1 MSREYGKLTTT
12 SYAVLGLLAI
22 KPWTTYEL
30 IQQIG
35 RGVDRLWSR
44 SRSKLFE
51 EPKKLVA
58 HGLAEASPGRV
69 GKRPR
74 TQYAITADGRE
85 ALAVWLASGSQPPLL
100 ESEHLLKVFFAEQGT
115 KENLHSTISALRAW
129 AEQDMAMHAAIARSY
144 LAGLGQFPERT
155 AIVILTGRYLANLAD
170 TTRRWADWATAVVD
184 SWPENLKDAE
194 PDWAG
199 FAAVAGLAGEPLPE
213 VSSTLMS
220 ASDPPRTSHAAAP
233 GESGS

>member
-1 MSREYGKLTTT
+1 MSRDVGKLTTT

-35 RGVDRLWSR
+35 RGVDRLWPR

-74 TQYAITADGRE
+74 TRYVITDDGRR
-85 ALAVWLASGSQPPLL
+85 ALGEWLAAQSQQPIL
-100 ESEHLLKVFFAEQGT
+100 ESEHLVKVFFAEQGT
-115 KENLHSTISALRAW
+115 KDNLQSTIAALREW
-129 AEQDMAMHAAIARSY
+129 AEEDVAIHATIARSY

-155 AIVILTGRYLANLAD
+155 AVVILTGRYLAELAD
-170 TTRRWADWATAVVD
+170 MTRRWADWASAVVE
-184 SWPENLKDAE
+184 SWPEDLKAAE
-194 PDWAG
+194 PDWAS
-199 FAAVAGLAGEPLPE
+199 FVAVVNLAGPSLPE
-213 VSSTLMS
+213 
-220 ASDPPRTSHAAAP
+220 ASPL
-233 GESGS
+233 SGSAFRDAPAG

>member
-1 MSREYGKLTTT
+1 MSRNFGKLTTT

-35 RGVDRLWSR
+35 RGVDRLWPR

-58 HGLAEASPGRV
+58 HGLAEASPGRI

-74 TQYAITADGRE
+74 TRYVITDDGRR
-85 ALAVWLASGSQPPLL
+85 ALAEWLAAESQQPIL
-100 ESEHLLKVFFAEQGT
+100 ESEHLVKVFFAEQGT
-115 KENLHSTISALRAW
+115 KENLQSTIAALREW
-129 AEQDMAMHAAIARSY
+129 AEEDVAMHAGIARSY

-155 AIVILTGRYLANLAD
+155 AVVILTGRYLAELAD
-170 TTRRWADWATAVVD
+170 MTRRWADWATAVIE
-184 SWPENLKDAE
+184 SWPEDLKAAE
-194 PDWAG
+194 PDWAS
-199 FAAVAGLAGEPLPE
+199 FAAIASLAGPPLPE
-213 VSSTLMS
+213 ASPLS
-220 ASDPPRTSHAAAP
+220 ASAARD
-233 GESGS
+233 SGSR

>member
-30 IQQIG
+30 IQQLG
-35 RGVDRLWSR
+35 RGVDRLWPR

-58 HGLAEASPGRV
+58 HGMAEAFPGRV

-74 TQYAITADGRE
+74 TQYAITDDGRRS
-85 ALAVWLASGSQPPLL
+85 LSDWLATQSQLPLL

-115 KENLHSTISALRAW
+115 KENLRNTLGALRDWAEEDLAMHSTI
-129 AEQDMAMHAAIARSY
+129 ARNY
-144 LAGLGQFPERT
+144 LAGLGQFPER
-155 AIVILTGRYLANLAD
+155 AAVVILTGRYLAELAD
-170 TTRRWADWATAVVD
+170 MTRRWADWASDVVEG
-184 SWPENLKDAE
+184 WPEDLRAAE
-194 PDWAG
+194 PDWAS
-199 FAAVAGLAGEPLPE
+199 FAAVAGLAGPPLPE
-213 VSSTLMS
+213 
-220 ASDPPRTSHAAAP
+220 APPL
-233 GESGS
+233 SGSAAGDAQPG

>member
-35 RGVDRLWSR
+35 RGVDRLWPR

-74 TQYAITADGRE
+74 TRYAITDDGRQ
-85 ALAVWLASGSQPPLL
+85 ALSDWLAIQSQLPLL

-115 KENLHSTISALRAW
+115 KENLRNTIGACATGPKKTSPCTPLSPAATSLVWGSSQSA
-129 AEQDMAMHAAIARSY
+129 
-144 LAGLGQFPERT
+144 
-155 AIVILTGRYLANLAD
+155 
-170 TTRRWADWATAVVD
+170 RR
-184 SWPENLKDAE
+184 L
-194 PDWAG
+194 
-199 FAAVAGLAGEPLPE
+199 
-213 VSSTLMS
+213 
-220 ASDPPRTSHAAAP
+220 
-233 GESGS
+233 

>member
-35 RGVDRLWSR
+35 RGVDRLWPR

-74 TQYAITADGRE
+74 TRYAITDDGRH
-85 ALAVWLASGSQPPLL
+85 ALAEWLAAQSEQPLL
-100 ESEHLLKVFFAEQGT
+100 ESEHLVKVFFAEHGT
-115 KENLHSTISALRAW
+115 KENLQRTIAAMRDW
-129 AEQDMAMHAAIARSY
+129 AEQDVALHAGIARSY
-144 LAGLGQFPERT
+144 LAGIGQFPERA
-155 AIVILTGRYLANLAD
+155 AIIILSGRYLAELAD
-170 TTRRWADWATAVVD
+170 MTRRWADWASEVIE
-184 SWPENLKDAE
+184 SWPEDPKAAE
-194 PDWAG
+194 PDWAS
-199 FAAVAGLAGEPLPE
+199 FAAVASLAGPSLPE
-213 VSSTLMS
+213 ASPLSRSVSG
-220 ASDPPRTSHAAAP
+220 DAP
-233 GESGS
+233 SG

>member
-1 MSREYGKLTTT
+1 MSRSFGKLTTT

-35 RGVDRLWSR
+35 RGVDRLWPR

-58 HGLAEASPGRV
+58 HGLAEASPGRI

-74 TQYAITADGRE
+74 TRYVITDDGRR
-85 ALAVWLASGSQPPLL
+85 ALAEWLAAESQQPIL
-100 ESEHLLKVFFAEQGT
+100 ESEHLVKVFFAEQGT
-115 KENLHSTISALRAW
+115 KENLQSTIAALREW
-129 AEQDMAMHAAIARSY
+129 AEEDVAMHAGIARSY

-155 AIVILTGRYLANLAD
+155 AVVILTGRYLAELAD
-170 TTRRWADWATAVVD
+170 MTRRWADWATAVIE
-184 SWPENLKDAE
+184 SWPEDLKAAE
-194 PDWAG
+194 PDWAS
-199 FAAVAGLAGEPLPE
+199 FAAIASLAGPPLPE
-213 VSSTLMS
+213 ASPLS
-220 ASDPPRTSHAAAP
+220 ASASRD
-233 GESGS
+233 SGSR

>member
-1 MSREYGKLTTT
+1 MSRNFGKLTTT

-35 RGVDRLWSR
+35 RGVDRLWPR

-58 HGLAEASPGRV
+58 HGLAEASPGRI

-74 TQYAITADGRE
+74 TRYVITDNGRR
-85 ALAVWLASGSQPPLL
+85 ALAEWLAAESQQPIL
-100 ESEHLLKVFFAEQGT
+100 ESEHLVKVFFAEQGT
-115 KENLHSTISALRAW
+115 KENLQSTIAALRDW
-129 AEQDMAMHAAIARSY
+129 AEEDVAMHAGIARSY

-155 AIVILTGRYLANLAD
+155 AVVILTGRYLAELAD
-170 TTRRWADWATAVVD
+170 MTRRWADWATAVIE
-184 SWPENLKDAE
+184 SWPEDLKAAE
-194 PDWAG
+194 PDWAS
-199 FAAVAGLAGEPLPE
+199 FAAIASLAGPPLPE
-213 VSSTLMS
+213 ASPLS
-220 ASDPPRTSHAAAP
+220 ASASRD
-233 GESGS
+233 SGSR

>member
-30 IQQIG
+30 IQQLG
-35 RGVDRLWSR
+35 RGVDRLWPR

-58 HGLAEASPGRV
+58 HGMAEAFPGRV

-74 TQYAITADGRE
+74 TQYAITDDGRRS
-85 ALAVWLASGSQPPLL
+85 LSDWLATQSQLPLL

-115 KENLHSTISALRAW
+115 KENLRNTLGALRDWAEEDLAMHSTI
-129 AEQDMAMHAAIARSY
+129 ARNY
-144 LAGLGQFPERT
+144 LAGLGQFPER
-155 AIVILTGRYLANLAD
+155 AAVVILTGRYLAELAD
-170 TTRRWADWATAVVD
+170 TTRRWAEWAGTVVER
-184 SWPENLKDAE
+184 WPDDIKTAE
-194 PDWAG
+194 PDWAA
-199 FAAVAGLAGEPLPE
+199 FTAVANL
-213 VSSTLMS
+213 
-220 ASDPPRTSHAAAP
+220 AAP
-233 GESGS
+233 PVPEAPPLSGSAAGDAQPG

>member
-1 MSREYGKLTTT
+1 MSRDYGKLTTT

-35 RGVDRLWSR
+35 RGVDRLWPR

-58 HGLAEASPGRV
+58 HGLAESSPART

-74 TQYAITADGRE
+74 TQYAITDDGRQ
-85 ALAVWLASGSQPPLL
+85 ALAEWLAAQSEQPLL

-115 KENLHSTISALRAW
+115 KQQLQATIAGLRDW
-129 AEQDMAMHAAIARSY
+129 AEQDVALHAGIARSY
-144 LAGLGQFPERT
+144 LAGIGQFPER
-155 AIVILTGRYLANLAD
+155 AAVIILSGRYLAELAD
-170 TTRRWADWATAVVD
+170 MTRRWADWASDVIEN
-184 SWPENLKDAE
+184 WPDDLKAAE
-194 PDWAG
+194 PDWAS
-199 FAAVAGLAGEPLPE
+199 FAAVANLAGPPFPEASPL
-213 VSSTLMS
+213 SGS
-220 ASDPPRTSHAAAP
+220 ASSNAELH
-233 GESGS
+233 

>member
-1 MSREYGKLTTT
+1 MSRDYGRLTTT

-35 RGVDRLWSR
+35 RGVDRLWPR

-58 HGLAEASPGRV
+58 HGLAEASPGSV

-74 TQYAITADGRE
+74 TQYAITADGRQ
-85 ALAVWLASGSQPPLL
+85 ALAEWLASESQPPLL

-115 KENLHSTISALRAW
+115 KQNLQTTMAALREW
-129 AEQDMAMHAAIARSY
+129 AEQDVRMHAAIARSY
-144 LAGLGQFPERT
+144 LAGIGQFPERT
-155 AIVILTGRYLANLAD
+155 AVVILTGRYLAELAD
-170 TTRRWADWATAVVD
+170 MTRRWSDWAAAMIE
-184 SWPENLKDAE
+184 SWPDDLKAAE
-194 PDWAG
+194 PDWAS
-199 FAAVAGLAGEPLPE
+199 FAAVAGLEGAPLP
-213 VSSTLMS
+213 SPSPGS
-220 ASDPPRTSHAAAP
+220 AAGDAT
-233 GESGS
+233 G

>member
-1 MSREYGKLTTT
+1 MSRDYGKLTTA

-35 RGVDRLWSR
+35 RGVDRLWPR

-74 TQYAITADGRE
+74 TQYAITEGGRR
-85 ALAVWLASGSQPPLL
+85 ALAEWLGAQSQPPLL

-115 KENLHSTISALRAW
+115 KQNVQRTIAALRDW
-129 AEQDMAMHAAIARSY
+129 AEQDVAMHAAIARSY

-155 AIVILTGRYLANLAD
+155 AVVILTGRYLAELAD
-170 TTRRWADWATAVVD
+170 ATRRWADWASTVVE
-184 SWPENLKDAE
+184 SWPEDIKAAE
-194 PDWAG
+194 PDWAS
-199 FAAVAGLAGEPLPE
+199 FSAVANLAGPPLPD
-213 VSSTLMS
+213 
-220 ASDPPRTSHAAAP
+220 A
-233 GESGS
+233 

>member
-1 MSREYGKLTTT
+1 MSRSFGKLTTT

-35 RGVDRLWSR
+35 RGVDRLWPR

-58 HGLAEASPGRV
+58 HGLAEASPGRI

-74 TQYAITADGRE
+74 TRYVITDDGRR
-85 ALAVWLASGSQPPLL
+85 ALAEWLAAESQQPIL
-100 ESEHLLKVFFAEQGT
+100 ESEHLVKVFFAEQGT
-115 KENLHSTISALRAW
+115 KENLQSTIAALREW
-129 AEQDMAMHAAIARSY
+129 AEEDVAMHAGIARSY

-155 AIVILTGRYLANLAD
+155 AVVILTGRYLAELAD
-170 TTRRWADWATAVVD
+170 MTRRWADWATAVIE
-184 SWPENLKDAE
+184 SWPEDLKAAE
-194 PDWAG
+194 PDWAS
-199 FAAVAGLAGEPLPE
+199 FAAIASLAGPPLPE
-213 VSSTLMS
+213 ASPLS
-220 ASDPPRTSHAAAP
+220 ASAARD
-233 GESGS
+233 SGSR